1 MDTTVYDSQGK
12 GRGKLILPIL
22 RPKIRPSSKVFASI
36 SEFNPSNRESFIGA
50 ARMTVHNV
58 SPREGSV
65 LVWVEIEWPNDLI
78 FTVNLLVVNNN

>member
-1 MDTTVYDSQGK
+1 MDIIIYDAQGQ
-12 GRGKLILPIL
+12 GRGKLILPIT

-36 SEFNPSNRESFIGA
+36 SELNPSNRESFIGA

-65 LVWVEIEWPNDLI
+65 LVWVDIEWPNDLI
-78 FTVNLLVVNNN
+78 FTVNLMVVNNT

>member
-1 MDTTVYDSQGK
+1 MDITAYDGQQK
-12 GRGKLILPIL
+12 GHGKLILPFT
-22 RPKIRPSSKVFASI
+22 RPNIHPLSKVFASI
-36 SEFNPSNRESFIGA
+36 SEVNPSNRESFIGA

-78 FTVNLLVVNNN
+78 FTVNLLVVNV